1 MFRKIALALGATAVI
16 GAAALTP
23 TTASAWHHGH
33 HGHHGHWH
41 GGFGLGV
48 GIVAPATIY
57 RFRLLR
63 REEGRQHPARPA
75 SSPRHGL
82 RLTTSHGRVL
92 TPASQ
97 RRSRGYPLP
106 VLP

>member
-33 HGHHGHWH
+33 HGHWH

-48 GIVAPATIY
+48 GIVAPAAVYASDCCVVKKVVNTP
-57 RFRLLR
+57 LGLQVR
-63 REEGRQHPARPA
+63 RVTVCG
-75 SSPRHGL
+75 
-82 RLTTSHGRVL
+82 
-92 TPASQ
+92 
-97 RRSRGYPLP
+97 
-106 VLP
+106 

>member
-23 TTASAWHHGH
+23 TTASAWHHH
-33 HGHHGHWH
+33 HHHGHWG
-41 GGFGLGV
+41 GGFGLASV
-48 GIVAPATIY
+48 LLLRLPSCL
-57 RFRLLR
+57 RLLR

-82 RLTTSHGRVL
+82 RLSEQTMDGF
-92 TPASQ
+92 
-97 RRSRGYPLP
+97 
-106 VLP
+106 

>member
-41 GGFGLGV
+41 GGLRV
-48 GIVAPATIY
+48 GIIAPAAVYASDCYVVKKIVYTS
-57 RFRLLR
+57 LGPVVR
-63 REEGRQHPARPA
+63 RV
-75 SSPRHGL
+75 
-82 RLTTSHGRVL
+82 TVCN
-92 TPASQ
+92 
-97 RRSRGYPLP
+97 
-106 VLP
+106 

>member
-33 HGHHGHWH
+33 HGHWH

-57 RFRLLR
+57 ASDCYVVKKVVNTPLGPQSR
-63 REEGRQHPARPA
+63 RITVCG
-75 SSPRHGL
+75 
-82 RLTTSHGRVL
+82 
-92 TPASQ
+92 
-97 RRSRGYPLP
+97 
-106 VLP
+106 